1 MSENFSELTFDQ
13 IDIGLTKEFDVIITQ
28 SLVDDFAKISGDYS
42 PIHMNEE
49 FAKLTKFGKKIVHG
63 MLLASLLS
71 RMVGMY
77 LPGKYALYSS
87 QTLEFH
93 NPCFVGDKITVSSI
107 VNDKSEST
115 KIIKIVSKIKNEKI
129 DILLYGEGRIIVRD
143 DRKFW
148 YWNRYFQYKKI

>member
-1 MSENFSELTFDQ
+1 MSKNFSELTFDQ
-13 IDIGLTKEFDVIITQ
+13 IEIGLTKKFHVNITQ
-28 SLVDDFAKISGDYS
+28 LLVDEFAKISGDFS
-42 PIHMNEE
+42 PIHVDDE
-49 FAKLTKFGKKIVHG
+49 FAKSTKFGRKIVHG

-115 KIIKIVSKIKNEKI
+115 KIIKIETKITNKNK

-143 DRKFW
+143 D
-148 YWNRYFQYKKI
+148 

>member
-1 MSENFSELTFDQ
+1 MPENSSDLTFEQ
-13 IDIGLTKEFDVIITQ
+13 IEIGLCKEFHVDITQ
-28 SLVDDFAKISGDYS
+28 SMVDDFAKISGDFS
-42 PIHMNEE
+42 PIHMNDE
-49 FAKLTKFGKKIVHG
+49 FAKSTKFGKRIVHG
-63 MLLASLLS
+63 MLLASFLS

-115 KIIKIVSKIKNEKI
+115 KIIKIETKITNKNI

-143 DRKFW
+143 D
-148 YWNRYFQYKKI
+148 

>member
-49 FAKLTKFGKKIVHG
+49 FAKSTKFGRKIVHG

-115 KIIKIVSKIKNEKI
+115 KIIKVESKITNEKK
-129 DILLYGEGRIIVRD
+129 DILLYGEGRIIVRED
-143 DRKFW
+143 
-148 YWNRYFQYKKI
+148 

>member
-1 MSENFSELTFDQ
+1 MSENYSELTFDQ
-13 IDIGLTKEFDVIITQ
+13 IEIGLTKEFHINITQ
-28 SLVDDFAKISGDYS
+28 SLVDDFAKISGDFS
-42 PIHMNEE
+42 PIHMNDE
-49 FAKLTKFGKKIVHG
+49 FAKSTKFGKKIVHG

-93 NPCFVGDKITVSSI
+93 NPCFIGDKILVSSV

-115 KIIKIVSKIKNEKI
+115 KIIKIESKITNKKN
-129 DILLYGEGRIIVRD
+129 DLLLYGEGRIIVRD
-143 DRKFW
+143 D
-148 YWNRYFQYKKI
+148 

>member
-13 IDIGLTKEFDVIITQ
+13 IDIGMTKEFDVIITQ

-49 FAKLTKFGKKIVHG
+49 FAKSTKFGRKIVHG

-115 KIIKIVSKIKNEKI
+115 KIIKIESKITNEKK

-143 DRKFW
+143 D
-148 YWNRYFQYKKI
+148 

>member
-49 FAKLTKFGKKIVHG
+49 FAKSTKFGRKIVHG

-77 LPGKYALYSS
+77 LPGKYALYAS

-93 NPCFVGDKITVSSI
+93 KPCFIGDKITISST
-107 VNDKSEST
+107 VKDKSEST
-115 KIIKIVSKIKNEKI
+115 KIIKIETKITNNKN
-129 DILLYGEGRIIVRD
+129 DILLYGEGRIIVCND
-143 DRKFW
+143 
-148 YWNRYFQYKKI
+148 

>member
-1 MSENFSELTFDQ
+1 MSENFSELTFDL

-115 KIIKIVSKIKNEKI
+115 KIIKVESKITNEKK

-143 DRKFW
+143 D
-148 YWNRYFQYKKI
+148 

>member
-1 MSENFSELTFDQ
+1 MSENLSELTFDQ
-13 IDIGLTKEFDVIITQ
+13 IEIGLTKEFNVTITQ
-28 SLVDDFAKISGDYS
+28 SLVDNFAKISGDFS
-42 PIHMNEE
+42 PIHMNDE
-49 FAKLTKFGKKIVHG
+49 FAKSTKFGKRIVHG
-63 MLLASLLS
+63 MLLASFLS

-115 KIIKIVSKIKNEKI
+115 KIIKVESKITNEKK

-143 DRKFW
+143 D
-148 YWNRYFQYKKI
+148 

>member
-115 KIIKIVSKIKNEKI
+115 KIIKIESKITNEKK

-143 DRKFW
+143 D
-148 YWNRYFQYKKI
+148 